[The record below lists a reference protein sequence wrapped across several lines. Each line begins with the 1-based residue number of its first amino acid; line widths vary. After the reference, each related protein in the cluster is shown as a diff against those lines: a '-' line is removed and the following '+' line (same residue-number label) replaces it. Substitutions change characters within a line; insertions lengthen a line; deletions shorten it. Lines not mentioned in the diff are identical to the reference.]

1 MGGAVEAQGARVAD
15 LRVGTGG
22 NEPAVSVGLAPL
34 GLLRT
39 PGARILGA
47 LVDVARVG
55 APHGA
60 VHGRDL
66 ALGEL
71 GGLGGGQVAAHLAV
85 GRELGAH
92 QLGGRGRGL
101 GALGEGARELEDS
114 AGVGVEAL
122 VQRDGPDVLGSVGQ
136 GGGEV
141 AVIPRVLGFT
151 RTPRLHVSV
160 EARAGLDLADEG
172 GVGHVVRQVDGDRRA
187 GGQLVLRGHGEAPVL
202 HGTGDPVVG
211 LEHARSLVGLGVEVR
226 RDLRGVAVVRAGGD
240 LVDGA
245 VGVKGDIGGVH
256 QIGVVGQ
263 DVRVED
269 RGGGPVG
276 AARGG
281 LVAVGG
287 AGARGLVIVRG
298 RGHGGACD
306 QGGRERGAQS
316 GCDGQL
322 MHRFHRVPHVEG
334 DSVSRILAVWAI
346 IGPVSIGYMRTLIH
360 ER

>member
-1 MGGAVEAQGARVAD
+1 M
-15 LRVGTGG
+15 
-22 NEPAVSVGLAPL
+22 
-34 GLLRT
+34 
-39 PGARILGA
+39 
-47 LVDVARVG
+47 
-55 APHGA
+55 
-60 VHGRDL
+60 
-66 ALGEL
+66 
-71 GGLGGGQVAAHLAV
+71 
-85 GRELGAH
+85 
-92 QLGGRGRGL
+92 
-101 GALGEGARELEDS
+101 
-114 AGVGVEAL
+114 
-122 VQRDGPDVLGSVGQ
+122 
-136 GGGEV
+136 
-141 AVIPRVLGFT
+141 
-151 RTPRLHVSV
+151 
-160 EARAGLDLADEG
+160 
-172 GVGHVVRQVDGDRRA
+172 
-187 GGQLVLRGHGEAPVL
+187 
-202 HGTGDPVVG
+202 VG

-245 VGVKGDIGGVH
+245 VGVKGDVGGGH

-316 GCDGQL
+316 RRDGQP
-322 MHRFHRVPHVEG
+322 MRQFHRIPRVEG
-334 DSVSRILAVWAI
+334 GSVSRILAVWAI
-346 IGPVSIGYMRTLIH
+346 VSPVSIGYMRTLVH